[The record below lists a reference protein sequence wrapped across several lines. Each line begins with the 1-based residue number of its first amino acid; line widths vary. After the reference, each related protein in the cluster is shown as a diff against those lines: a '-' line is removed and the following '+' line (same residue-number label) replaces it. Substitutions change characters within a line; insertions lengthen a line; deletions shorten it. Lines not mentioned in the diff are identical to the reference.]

1 MSLARVKGLA
11 DENFDARIL
20 RGLAQRL
27 PWFDIVRVQDVGL
40 VAAADPDVL
49 AWAATNDRVVM
60 THDVTTMIGFAAT
73 RLRTGQSLPGLLV
86 VPSQLSISEAI
97 ADLALLV
104 ECTTP
109 QEMANRIL
117 FVPL

>member
-1 MSLARVKGLA
+1 LSQARVKGLA
-11 DENFDARIL
+11 DENFDGRIF
-20 RGLAQRL
+20 RGLVQRL
-27 PWFDIVRVQDVGL
+27 PWLDILRIQDVGL

-49 AWAATNDRVVM
+49 AWAATDERVVM

-73 RLRTGQSLPGLLV
+73 RLRRGQPLPGLLV
-86 VPSQLSISEAI
+86 VPSQLSIGEAI
-97 ADLALLV
+97 ADLALLL

-117 FVPL
+117 FLPL